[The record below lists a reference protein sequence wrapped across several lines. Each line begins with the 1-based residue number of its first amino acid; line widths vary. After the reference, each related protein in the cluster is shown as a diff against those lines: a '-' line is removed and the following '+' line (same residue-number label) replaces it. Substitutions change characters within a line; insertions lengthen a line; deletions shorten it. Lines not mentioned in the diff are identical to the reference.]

1 MRGKLHISSKKDQGL
16 ILLENIAGAPDDPLA
31 LFAAWLA
38 EAEASEPSDPNAM
51 CLSTIDPDG
60 RPSSRIVLL
69 KGLDALGFVFYT
81 NTQSRKGRALA
92 AHPAVALNFHWKSLD
107 RQVRVE
113 GAVAPVSAEEADAYF
128 ATRGRGSR
136 IGAWASEQSR
146 PLASREELA
155 QRVAAIDE
163 KYAGMEIPRPPHW
176 SGYRV
181 APTHMEFWHQGTHRL
196 HTRIVYKKEDS
207 GGWSRVMLNP

>member
-16 ILLENIAGAPDDPLA
+16 VFLENAAGAPDDPLA
-31 LFAAWLA
+31 LFAAWMA

-51 CLSTIDPDG
+51 CLSTIDPG
-60 RPSSRIVLL
+60 GTPSSRIVLL
-69 KGLDALGFVFYT
+69 KGLDARGFVFYT

-92 AHPAVALNFHWKSLD
+92 AHPAAALNFHWKSLD

-113 GAVAPVSAEEADAYF
+113 GTVAPVSAEEADAYF

-155 QRVAAIDE
+155 QRVKEIDE

-196 HTRIVYKKEDS
+196 HARIVYEKEG